1 MTGFAHSRHDDAAA
15 AVKTNAAGARKIGP
29 QARYLGAQTVDLDGE
44 RLASEI
50 DEPFVGKH
58 GIHA

>member
-1 MTGFAHSRHDDAAA
+1 
-15 AVKTNAAGARKIGP
+15 
-29 QARYLGAQTVDLDGE
+29 LGAQTVDLDAE

-50 DEPFVGKH
+50 DEAFVGEH